1 MGSIINMDII
11 IEQTEKAEVLTSI
24 FQHIRLFTDTV
35 NLHFETERLY
45 IQCMDHSHVSIMELI
60 LPSAWFSSYEV
71 SQSIVLGV
79 NAVFLYRV
87 LNSRDKT
94 QKIHF
99 TCGESPDFLN
109 VHLTGENKKEF
120 DKHFELP
127 LIDVDSELMQ
137 IPDVDYVAEIDIG
150 SQQFAAIINQLKMFG
165 DSLELT
171 CTEEKIQLAS
181 SSQDQGKMFV
191 EISIDD
197 VSGYAINEGE
207 ELNVGFSLNYLHNMC
222 MYSKIAKEVH
232 LEFSQNYPMK
242 FSYFLGEEEEKEKAC
257 LRFYLAPRVDE
268 D

>member
-1 MGSIINMDII
+1 MDII
-11 IEQTEKAEVLTSI
+11 IEQVEKAEVLTSI
-24 FQHIRLFTDTV
+24 FQHIRLFTETV
-35 NLHFETERLY
+35 NLYFEPERLY

-60 LPSAWFSSYEV
+60 LPSSWFSSYEV
-71 SQSIVLGV
+71 SQSIVLGI
-79 NAVFLYRV
+79 NALFLYRV
-87 LNSRDKT
+87 LNARDKT

-99 TCGESPDFLN
+99 ICSESPDFLN
-109 VHLTGENKKEF
+109 VHLTGDNKKEF

-137 IPDVDYVAEIDIG
+137 IPDVDYVAEIDIS

-171 CTEEKIQLAS
+171 CTEDKIQLAS

-197 VSGYAINEGE
+197 VSGYAINEGG

-242 FSYFLGEEEEKEKAC
+242 FSYFLGEEVEEGTERAC